1 MYNRRLFMTT
11 THPSQKR
18 PAGMFGFTIV
28 WIGQIISLLGT
39 SMTGFAVTIWAYQKT
54 NAATSLAM
62 LGFFF
67 VAPMLIAS
75 PFAGALVDRSNR
87 KLMMMV
93 SDLASGIATIIILI
107 LYSTGHL
114 EIWHLFITSAFQGV
128 FQSFQWPAYS
138 AAIST
143 MIPKEQYGR
152 ANGMLSLADTASN
165 IFAPILAGALLGF
178 IGLSGILLIDIATFA
193 FAIGALLLVFI
204 PQPKISEEGR
214 QAQGNILKEA
224 VFGFPYILKRPP
236 LLALQIVFLAG
247 NFFIGIPM
255 AVEAAMILA
264 NTASNAKILAVVNSA
279 GAIGGVVGGLVMSAW
294 GGPKRRVHG
303 VLFGWFISSLLGTV
317 LLGLGRI
324 TPVWVVAAFLG
335 VFFVPIINGSNQAI
349 WQAKVPPDLQ
359 GKVFSIRRLIA
370 WFVSP
375 LAMLIAG
382 PLADKVFEPAMRDP
396 QSALA
401 SATGWFMGTGPGRGM
416 ALLFVI
422 GGCLAALV
430 GISGY
435 VFRVLRDADTLL
447 PDFDILPPAV
457 PPEERLTRMQELLED
472 RKSWAAQPETPERE
486 LALKAIS
493 NSLRKL
499 GQSTSKPP
507 EVV

>member
-1 MYNRRLFMTT
+1 MSTADTL
-11 THPSQKR
+11 HKR
-18 PAGMFGFTIV
+18 PTGMFGFSIV
-28 WIGQIISLLGT
+28 WVGQIISLLGT

-54 NAATSLAM
+54 NSATTLAM

-75 PFAGALVDRSNR
+75 PFAGAIVDRSNR
-87 KLMMMV
+87 KMMMMV
-93 SDLASGIATIIILI
+93 SDIASGLATIVILI
-107 LYSTGHL
+107 LYTTGHL
-114 EIWHLFITSAFQGV
+114 EIWHLFITNAIQGV

-138 AAIST
+138 AAITT

-178 IGLSGILLIDIATFA
+178 IGLSGILIIDIATFI

-204 PQPKISEEGR
+204 PQPKITQEGR
-214 QAQGNILKEA
+214 QAQGNLFKEA
-224 VFGFPYILKRPP
+224 FFGFQYILKRPP
-236 LLALQIVFLAG
+236 LLALQIVFLTG
-247 NFFIGIPM
+247 NFFVGIPG

-264 NTASNAKILAVVNSA
+264 NTASNAKSLAIVNSA
-279 GAIGGVVGGLVMSAW
+279 GAVGGVVGGLVMSAW

-303 VLFGWFISSLLGTV
+303 VLFGWFFSSLLGLV
-317 LLGLGRI
+317 LMGLGRL
-324 TPVWVVAAFLG
+324 TPIWMAAAFFYM
-335 VFFVPIINGSNQAI
+335 FFIPIINGSNQAI

-370 WFVSP
+370 WFVNP

-382 PLADKVFEPAMRDP
+382 PLSDKILEPAMQDP

-401 SATGWFMGTGPGRGM
+401 QATGWFMGTGPGRGM

-422 GGCLAALV
+422 GGLLAALV
-430 GISGY
+430 GICGY
-435 VFRVLRDADTLL
+435 MFRVLRDADTLL
-447 PDFDILPPAV
+447 PDFDTLPPV
-457 PPEERLTRMQELLED
+457 ITPDERMNRMQELLED
-472 RKSWAAQPETPERE
+472 RKSWVVQPETPERE

-499 GQSTSKPP
+499 GQGASKPP
-507 EVV
+507 EAV